1 MRKIIVGVDESHG
14 SSDAIALASSL
25 ARITGSTLMLV
36 NVLPSHHHASRAAA
50 DALLER
56 LRSSLGDETVE
67 LRAIARASPAR
78 GLRELSRE
86 EDAGLVVVGSTHVGR
101 AGRVLPGRTAE
112 RLVHGS
118 PCPVA
123 VAPTGYASRSS
134 VGLATIGCG
143 YDASLSAAHALETA
157 HRVAAATGARLRVIR
172 AFTPLALDTPPDSV
186 LLGGL
191 ASYNDTLHERAT
203 RELEDAI
210 ANIDAE
216 LGAEAEFTIGD
227 TVQILTAASQQLDL
241 LVLGSSRLRP
251 AARRHGRRRRGA
263 SGTRRGLPRDRGA
276 ARRRPHR
283 GELAVRDRVHRV
295 IQARSGPGTAGRAP
309 HPGECRT
316 CQDAAVAGDRRR
328 RRHRSRQ

>member
-36 NVLPSHHHASRAAA
+36 NVLPSHHHASSAAG

-56 LRSSLGDETVE
+56 LRRSLGDETIE

-86 EDAGLVVVGSTHVGR
+86 EDAGLIVVGSTHVGR

-123 VAPTGYASRSS
+123 VAPRGYASRSS
-134 VGLATIGCG
+134 VELATIGCG

-157 HRVAAATGARLRVIR
+157 HRVGMGRRLRVIR

-186 LLGGL
+186 LLG
-191 ASYNDTLHERAT
+191 T
-203 RELEDAI
+203 
-210 ANIDAE
+210 
-216 LGAEAEFTIGD
+216 
-227 TVQILTAASQQLDL
+227 
-241 LVLGSSRLRP
+241 P
-251 AARRHGRRRRGA
+251 GR
-263 SGTRRGLPRDRGA
+263 
-276 ARRRPHR
+276 
-283 GELAVRDRVHRV
+283 
-295 IQARSGPGTAGRAP
+295 
-309 HPGECRT
+309 
-316 CQDAAVAGDRRR
+316 
-328 RRHRSRQ
+328 